1 MAHGECGKPADELPP
16 GTTRLVDIDGSMAG
30 RHAADQGDIILIPRP
45 CEDPE
50 DPLNWTKKR
59 KLLATSCVIVYTIMI
74 AIPSSAVYSVVT
86 PIRQATGLSLTD
98 INNGTG
104 IMFLFYGWGCIIW
117 QPLALQYG
125 KRPAYLA
132 SLVANII
139 ILATAPMCTT
149 KHTYLASRILLGLFG
164 APVESLCEIS
174 ITDIWFAHQRPKY
187 LALYGWGLSMTG
199 KLAPMLSGFINVGM
213 GWKWTLWWCA
223 IFNGIALVYCFLFM
237 EETNYDRPAR
247 SHGQDEG
254 VITQSRIAD
263 STTGSDTEAKAAS
276 GSDKK
281 QTSAAAPVD
290 GETGQVEYPRKTYIQ
305 KLGIKDKPRPNR
317 LLDSALGALRG
328 FTYPSVVYA
337 GLMYGANNLVW
348 SGVQNATAGT
358 VYTTMYGF
366 STAGVAA
373 AYAGGVLGTI
383 VGGYYCGKV
392 GQILTIRLARRNGGI
407 SESEHTLWL
416 FSASMLLVPFSM
428 LLYGLGVAYHVHW
441 MWLVVSQ
448 FTLAV
453 NNALSVAGSL
463 GYAIASYPHLSGD
476 MVTTCVII
484 RNTMSFAINYA
495 ITPWLN
501 DMGYRDT
508 YIIVAVIGF
517 VWNASIF
524 AMARYGRRMRQGSA
538 ERYWRHVSKARAKG
552 LSH

>member
-1 MAHGECGKPADELPP
+1 MAHGKPADDLPP
-16 GTTRLVDIDGSMAG
+16 GTTRLVDVDGSVAG
-30 RHAADQGDIILIPRP
+30 QHAADEEDIVLIPRP

-50 DPLNWTKKR
+50 DPLNWTRRR
-59 KLLATSCVIVYTIMI
+59 KLLATSCVVVYTIMI

-86 PIRQATGLSLTD
+86 PIRKATGLSLTD

-132 SLVANII
+132 SLVANIV

-247 SHGQDEG
+247 AHNQDEG
-254 VITQSRIAD
+254 VVSEVQAAD
-263 STTGSDTEAKAAS
+263 STAGSDSETKAAS
-276 GSDKK
+276 GDDKK
-281 QTSAAAPVD
+281 ETPPAVPVD

-305 KLGIKDKPRPNR
+305 KLGIKDKRRPNR
-317 LLDSALGALRG
+317 ILDSALGALRG

-392 GQILTIRLARRNGGI
+392 GQLLTIRLARRNAGI

-463 GYAIASYPHLSGD
+463 GYAIASYPQLSGD

-495 ITPWLN
+495 ITPWL
-501 DMGYRDT
+501 DSMGYRDT
-508 YIIVAVIGF
+508 YVIVAVVGF

-524 AMARYGRRMRQGSA
+524 GMTRYGRRMRERSA
-538 ERYWRHVSKARAKG
+538 ERYWRHVDKARAKG